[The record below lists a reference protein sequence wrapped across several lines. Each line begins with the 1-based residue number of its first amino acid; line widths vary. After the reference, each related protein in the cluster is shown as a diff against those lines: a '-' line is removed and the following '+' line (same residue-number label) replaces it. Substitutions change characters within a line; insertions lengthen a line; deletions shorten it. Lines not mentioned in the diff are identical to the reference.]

1 MIDETAPVFPGGDP
15 PQAGRGP
22 DFGATKGYD
31 RRKTKKVPRGSAQAF
46 EKARFGQ
53 GNPRKSKPFSWSFLG
68 PAWLGFA
75 GFG

>member
-1 MIDETAPVFPGGDP
+1 MGSG
-15 PQAGRGP
+15 
-22 DFGATKGYD
+22 KN
-31 RRKTKKVPRGSAQAF
+31 KKVPRGSAQAF
-46 EKARFGQ
+46 EKVRFGQ